1 MAYENSI
8 QVLQRFGIKQV
19 EDAKRN
25 LKGSK
30 NLSRKIKSQVIGDFK
45 STPVVKFT
53 MPEYGAFVDT
63 GVKGTGIKPKS
74 PNAKPLKMK
83 KVLNSKYANDIFKF
97 KNGQP
102 KFKKTKSMIPPKVLD
117 KWVIQKGIKG
127 TRDAKGRF
135 VSRNSIKF
143 AMAISIHRQGLT
155 GTGFFTKPLQQNI
168 KQMTPELEKAYAKDL
183 KENLLKQEYFV

>member
-19 EDAKRN
+19 EDAKRG

-53 MPEYGAFVDT
+53 MPKYGAFVDT

-74 PNAKPLKMK
+74 PNAQPLKMK

-127 TRDAKGRF
+127 TRGAKGRF

-155 GTGFFTKPLQQNI
+155 GTGFFTKPLGQNLGI
-168 KQMTPELEKAYAKDL
+168 MYKDLEKAYAKDL
-183 KENLLKQEYFV
+183 TNLLKQEYFV

>member
-8 QVLQRFGIKQV
+8 QVLQRFGLKQV

-25 LKGSK
+25 LKDSK

-45 STPVVKFT
+45 ASPVVKFT

-74 PNAKPLKMK
+74 PNAQPLKMK
-83 KVLNSKYANDIFKF
+83 KVLNSKFANLMFGFNK
-97 KNGQP
+97 QP
-102 KFKKTKSMIPPKVLD
+102 AFKKSKSMIPPKVLD
-117 KWVIQKGIKG
+117 KWVIQKGIDG

-135 VSRNSIKF
+135 ISRNSIKF

-155 GTGFFTKPLQQNI
+155 GTGFFTKPLGRNLGI
-168 KQMTPELEKAYAKDL
+168 MYMDLEKAYAKDL
-183 KENLLKQEYFV
+183 KENLIKEEYFV

>member
-8 QVLQRFGIKQV
+8 QVLQRFGLKQV
-19 EDAKRN
+19 QDAKRN

-30 NLSRKIKSQVIGDFK
+30 NLSRKIKSQVLGDFK

-74 PNAKPLKMK
+74 PNAQPLKMK
-83 KVLNSKYANDIFKF
+83 KVLNSKFANLMFGFNK
-97 KNGQP
+97 QP
-102 KFKKTKSMIPPKVLD
+102 AFKKSKSMIPPKVLD

-135 VSRNSIKF
+135 ISRNSIKF

-155 GTGFFTKPLQQNI
+155 GTGFFTKPLGQNLGI
-168 KQMTPELEKAYAKDL
+168 MYKDLEKAYAKDL
-183 KENLLKQEYFV
+183 TNLLKQEYFV

>member
-8 QVLQRFGIKQV
+8 QVLQRFGLKQV
-19 EDAKRN
+19 QDAKRG
-25 LKGSK
+25 LKDSK
-30 NLSRKIKSQVIGDFK
+30 NLSRKIKSQVIGSFEA
-45 STPVVKFT
+45 TPVVKFT
-53 MPEYGAFVDT
+53 MPMYGAFVDT
-63 GVKGTGIKPKS
+63 GVKGTGVEPTS
-74 PNAKPLKMK
+74 DDAQPLKMK

-155 GTGFFTKPLQQNI
+155 GTGFFTKPLQQNV
-168 KQMTPELEKAYAKDL
+168 KQMTSDLGVAYAKDL
-183 KENLLKQEYFV
+183 KENLIKQEYFV

>member
-8 QVLQRFGIKQV
+8 QVLQRFGLKQV
-19 EDAKRN
+19 QDAKRN

-53 MPEYGAFVDT
+53 MPKYGAFVDT

-74 PNAKPLKMK
+74 PNAQPLKMK
-83 KVLNSKYANDIFKF
+83 KVLNSKFANLMFGFNK
-97 KNGQP
+97 QP
-102 KFKKTKSMIPPKVLD
+102 AFKKSKSMIPPKVLD
-117 KWVIQKGIKG
+117 KWVIQMGIKG
-127 TRDAKGRF
+127 TRGAKGRF

-155 GTGFFTKPLQQNI
+155 GTGFFTKPLGQNLGI
-168 KQMTPELEKAYAKDL
+168 MYKDLEKAYAKDL
-183 KENLLKQEYFV
+183 TNLLKQEYFV

>member
-8 QVLQRFGIKQV
+8 QVLQRFGLKQV
-19 EDAKRN
+19 QDAKRG
-25 LKGSK
+25 LKDSK
-30 NLSRKIKSQVIGDFK
+30 NLSRKIKSQVIGSFEA
-45 STPVVKFT
+45 TPVVKFT
-53 MPEYGAFVDT
+53 IPKYGAFVDT
-63 GVKGTGIKPKS
+63 GVKGTGVEPTS
-74 PNAKPLKMK
+74 DDAQPLKMK

-155 GTGFFTKPLQQNI
+155 GTGFFTKPLGQNLGV
-168 KQMTPELEKAYAKDL
+168 MYMDLEKAYAKDL
-183 KENLLKQEYFV
+183 KENLIKQEYFV